1 MREIFK
7 RLKLISDAIKV
18 DDVESVKLQLDRLKS
33 LDLDD
38 DVKRIV
44 ENLEDE
50 NYDLLDIESY
60 LEKQKHSIVK
70 DDDATEKL
78 KSELKMLEKE
88 FRELAHKKSE
98 YLNTIEEFNTQYSL
112 KLGTI
117 IRKVLSLKR
126 GIPYREV
133 ADKERR
139 LKSVKELYLKEKKE
153 LEKLKSYITTLEL
166 ELGRVDEFGDKYD
179 EIYDELQ
186 SLKAELLDRERSL
199 SQKRREVK
207 KTKEDMDYDPK
218 YQEYK
223 ETQSEYEDFKNE
235 YKEILSEEKYILT
248 PDEKV
253 EIKKL
258 FKRAAKL
265 CHPDIVASEMRDR
278 AQQVIQDLNRAY
290 AKRDLSKVKEILS
303 QLEGTEGLDSTSN
316 STDDKEILKFKI
328 AEIKAKIKETIID
341 IKDIQEDETYY
352 TIERL
357 DDWDRYFNEM
367 RDNLQDE
374 YNRLK
379 EELFQSN

>member
-1 MREIFK
+1 LREIFK

-357 DDWDRYFNEM
+357 NDWDRYFNEM